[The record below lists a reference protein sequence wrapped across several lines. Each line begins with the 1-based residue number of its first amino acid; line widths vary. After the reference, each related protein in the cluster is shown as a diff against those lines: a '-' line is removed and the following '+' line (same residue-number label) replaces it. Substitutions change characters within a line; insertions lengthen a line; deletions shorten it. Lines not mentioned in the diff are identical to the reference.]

1 MQSLPQEALLAA
13 FGQLAVSRNLI
24 AQVRRGAHCKAGGLW
39 GASAALLLTTLA
51 REHKG
56 ALLVLTADD
65 VDSMMLQNDMSAFGA
80 TSHVLVREEED
91 DDGAVDASTRSD
103 RQRALQRF
111 ANDGA
116 PLIASIEAML
126 QPAATPRDLRKA
138 KVELRVGQQGAQQRP
153 RLLPGARRQARQRA
167 IRQPVVSALGEY
179 AAEGFDDADGFFDA
193 RSGSSRLAAAYAE
206 ASAAPAPTAK
216 AAAASS
222 SGSPSA
228 RSWEISPWI
237 TAASEPPTSG

>member
-80 TSHVLVREEED
+80 TSHVLVLPPPALENLLE
-91 DDGAVDASTRSD
+91 GAHQLHAAQYVLDHLPATVAQAAQVVDARGLGARLGGGLGPLGHGGDLIFD
-103 RQRALQRF
+103 RRGQRRGMCVNVRLCS
-111 ANDGA
+111 ANSSPRLKHG
-116 PLIASIEAML
+116 
-126 QPAATPRDLRKA
+126 TPR
-138 KVELRVGQQGAQQRP
+138 
-153 RLLPGARRQARQRA
+153 
-167 IRQPVVSALGEY
+167 
-179 AAEGFDDADGFFDA
+179 
-193 RSGSSRLAAAYAE
+193 SRLGQYGL
-206 ASAAPAPTAK
+206 
-216 AAAASS
+216 ASS
-222 SGSPSA
+222 HGWQKARKWAGS
-228 RSWEISPWI
+228 R
-237 TAASEPPTSG
+237 T